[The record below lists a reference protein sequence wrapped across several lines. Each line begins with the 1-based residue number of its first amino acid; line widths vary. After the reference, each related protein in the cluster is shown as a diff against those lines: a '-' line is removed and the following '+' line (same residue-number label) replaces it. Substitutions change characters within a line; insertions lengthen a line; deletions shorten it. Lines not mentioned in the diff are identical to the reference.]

1 MSDSSPAAVEKPSVA
16 KKDAKSLV
24 AWLKNLVGRKSDGD
38 DSLREALEDYIEEL
52 SADDSE
58 GETSAGGQEKLLIG
72 NILELRNMTV
82 TDVMIPRVDIAA
94 IDITSSPDM
103 LVKILAEKQH
113 SRVPVY
119 RETLDDIL
127 GVIHMKDVIAKQAR
141 EEELILKDMIRDV
154 PIVSPALPVLDLLM
168 LMRQT
173 HQHMVFI
180 VDEYGG
186 IDGLATLGDVLASIV
201 GEIQDEFESSDGPTM
216 RDNAD
221 GSVTAD
227 ARISIKDF
235 EEKFGTVLTDD
246 ERDEVETLGGY
257 VSFLADRV
265 PARGEIIQNKGSNL
279 IFEIIEADPRH
290 IIRLRVRDLARK
302 SDSQSPEAA

>member
-1 MSDSSPAAVEKPSVA
+1 MSDSSTAAVEKPSVA

-24 AWLKNLVGRKSDGD
+24 AWLKNLTGRKSDSD

-52 SADDSE
+52 SADDNDGDSS
-58 GETSAGGQEKLLIG
+58 GDQEKILIG

-94 IDITSSPDM
+94 IDITSSPDT
-103 LVKILAEKQH
+103 LIKILADKQH

-127 GVIHMKDVIAKQAR
+127 GIIHMKDVIAKQAK
-141 EEELILKDMIRDV
+141 EEELVLKDMLREV

-168 LMRQT
+168 LMRET
-173 HQHMVFI
+173 RQHMVFV

-186 IDGLATLGDVLASIV
+186 IDGLATIGDVLTSIV
-201 GEIQDEFESSDGPTM
+201 GEIQDEYESTEAPSM
-216 RDNAD
+216 RDNSD

-227 ARISIKDF
+227 ARIAIKDF
-235 EEKFGTVLTDD
+235 EDKFGNILTDE

-265 PARGEIIQNKGSNL
+265 PARGEIIHHKASNL
-279 IFEIIEADPRH
+279 IFEIIEADPRR
-290 IIRLRVRDLARK
+290 IIRLRVRDLAPK
-302 SDSQSPEAA
+302 ATSQSPEAA